1 MTAAIEAFGVSRSFG
16 RVPVVRDASLR
27 VAAGEITALV
37 GPNGS
42 GKTTLMLMLATLLHQ
57 HGGEIRIAGNSTTR
71 DTAAARAALGWM
83 PDVLGAW
90 PTLTVRETLIAVCS
104 MYGLRGRAAADRTAE
119 LLARTGLDSLAAQRS
134 NTLSRGQKQRLSL
147 ARALVHRP
155 RVLLLDEPAS
165 GLDPEARITQ
175 RRTLLELAAEG
186 VAILVTSHV
195 LDELDQLAT
204 GVVFLR
210 EGRTEAAATVE
221 AALRPGSAWRL
232 RALDP
237 SSLERALAAAGIPCR
252 GQETLSGT
260 VHTVELADDAAAA
273 ALLASLVAG
282 GVPVVEFS
290 PAQSALEQAFTTLA
304 GPPPLDPPP
313 ATPSP
318 EAPR

>member
-1 MTAAIEAFGVSRSFG
+1 MTMAIEAAGVSRAFG
-16 RVPVVRDASLR
+16 RTPVVRDASLS

-42 GKTTLMLMLATLLHQ
+42 GKTTLMLMLATLLRQ
-57 HGGEIRIAGNSTTR
+57 HSGEIRIAGNSTTHH
-71 DTAAARAALGWM
+71 TQAARAALGWM

-90 PTLTVRETLIAVCS
+90 PTLTVRETLTAVCS
-104 MYGLRGRAAADRTAE
+104 MYGLRGRAASDRTAE
-119 LLARTGLDSLAAQRS
+119 MLARTGLEPLAGQRS

-165 GLDPEARITQ
+165 GLDPEARVTQ

-210 EGRTEAAATVE
+210 DGRTEAAATVE
-221 AALRPGSAWRL
+221 AALRPGSAWRI

-237 SSLERALAAAGIPCR
+237 AALERTLTAAGKSWR
-252 GQETLSGT
+252 TQATLSGP
-260 VHTVELADDAAAA
+260 VHTVELTDDHAAA
-273 ALLASLVAG
+273 ALLADLVAA
-282 GVPVVEFS
+282 GVGVAEFS
-290 PAQSALEQAFTTLA
+290 PAQSALEQAFTTLSGPA
-304 GPPPLDPPP
+304 GPEV
-313 ATPSP
+313 AQ
-318 EAPR
+318 